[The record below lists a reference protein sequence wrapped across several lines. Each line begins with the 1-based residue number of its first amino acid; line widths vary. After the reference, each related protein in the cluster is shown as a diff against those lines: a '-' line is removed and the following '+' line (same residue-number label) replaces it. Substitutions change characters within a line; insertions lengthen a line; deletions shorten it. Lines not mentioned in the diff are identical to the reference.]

1 MNYLVCEINKKQY
14 LVRPGQTFEIDQIAD
29 TKSLEVDKVLLIA
42 SDDKMEIGAP
52 YLDTT
57 LTLEVLAKVNK
68 PKVRVATYTAK
79 SNRRRVIG
87 EKRSVTKVQL
97 AESKEVKK

>member
-14 LVRPGQTFEIDQIAD
+14 LVKPGQSFEIDKIAE
-29 TKSLEVDKVLLIA
+29 TKSLVVDKVLLIA
-42 SDDKMEIGAP
+42 SDDKVEIGTP
-52 YLDTT
+52 YLDTK
-57 LTLEVLAKVNK
+57 LTLEILGNINK

-97 AESKEVKK
+97 AQSKEVKK